1 MSQDTALPKA
11 DHEPPTIKTMIVF
24 AAAKSAVGAIF
35 VLAITAA
42 YLIGDDFLPQMPG
55 RDRELLQMLASIAL
69 IAPCCAAFA
78 VIAHKKPQD
87 AHAHNLRRSSKL
99 RLFSV
104 YTPLIFAILL
114 IVVSSRYADLDVGAI
129 LVFILFWE
137 IFQNSIDSAIL
148 WSITR

>member
-1 MSQDTALPKA
+1 MNQDTDISTA
-11 DHEPPTIKTMIVF
+11 DREPPPIRSMIVF

-42 YLIGDDFLPQMPG
+42 YVIGDAFLPQMSG

-69 IAPCCAAFA
+69 IAPLCAAFA
-78 VIAHKKPQD
+78 VIAHKKP
-87 AHAHNLRRSSKL
+87 HHNLRRSLKP

-114 IVVSSRYADLDVGAI
+114 ILVSSSYAGLGVSAI
-129 LVFILFWE
+129 IVFILFWE
-137 IFQNSIDSAIL
+137 TFQNAIDSAIL